1 MAKKPTTTVTA
12 SPMGRFQ
19 FRKGKDGV
27 ILEEL
32 HLCNEEGKPSWTE
45 WKPVPVVDEDASI
58 YGE

>member
-1 MAKKPTTTVTA
+1 
-12 SPMGRFQ
+12 MGRFQ
-19 FRKGKDGV
+19 FRKGKSGV

-32 HLCNEEGKPSWTE
+32 HLCNEEGKPYWTE

>member
-1 MAKKPTTTVTA
+1 MAKKAETVTA

-19 FRKGKDGV
+19 FRKGKSGV

-32 HLCNEEGKPSWTE
+32 HMCNEEGKPSWTE

>member
-1 MAKKPTTTVTA
+1 MAKKAETVTA

-19 FRKGKDGV
+19 FRKGKSGV

-45 WKPVPVVDEDASI
+45 WKPVTVVEEDASI

>member
-1 MAKKPTTTVTA
+1 MAKKAETVTA
-12 SPMGRFQ
+12 RPMGRFQ
-19 FRKGKDGV
+19 FRKGKSGV

>member
-1 MAKKPTTTVTA
+1 MAKKVETVTA

-19 FRKGKDGV
+19 FRKGKSGV
-27 ILEEL
+27 VLEEL
-32 HLCNEEGKPSWTE
+32 HLCSEEGKPSWTE